1 LTTTLPTFI
10 RSCRDLDEFWGFIK
24 PKFSTYAERRDYLRQ
39 EFDPTLSM
47 LEAESVAPADSIV
60 SAALSIVG
68 SEYVQEAWQKALE
81 RRGNDPEGA
90 ITAARTLLETVCKHI
105 LDESG
110 VTYTDTEDLPKLYS
124 VAANQMNLSPNQHTE
139 QVFKQILGN
148 CQVIVGGL
156 ASLRNRLGDAHGKG
170 KAGVKPSP
178 RHAEFAVNL
187 AGTMATFLI
196 ETLEARQSKA
206 EQQASSASNKPG

>member
-1 LTTTLPTFI
+1 
-10 RSCRDLDEFWGFIK
+10 
-24 PKFSTYAERRDYLRQ
+24 
-39 EFDPTLSM
+39 M

-156 ASLRNRLGDAHGKG
+156 ASLRNRLGDAYGKG